1 VEEDLRGF
9 LLLNASSPPERM
21 PFEIE
26 D

>member
-9 LLLNASSPPERM
+9 LLLNVSSPPERM